1 MMGHSTKAQSS
12 FETMMRGMIKPFC
25 ALLLLMWMAGAAALN
40 IQGKVVAVM
49 DGDTIEIVRSNKVYR
64 LRLDGVDCPE
74 KSQAYGAAAKKF
86 TSDRC
91 FGKQV
96 TAKIR
101 EQDKYGRYLAKVIL
115 PGGKELNALLLRN
128 GYAWHYKQYN
138 KDAAYAALENQ
149 ARKEKLGLWADK
161 NPLAPWE
168 FRHKKP
174 DTPKLSS
181 GKYVASQNST
191 VFHKPSCTQAQKIKA
206 HNRRWFGTRSA
217 AIKAGYKPCKLCK
230 P

>member
-1 MMGHSTKAQSS
+1 MAMLPHGELKLC
-12 FETMMRGMIKPFC
+12 EDGMKRIFIG
-25 ALLLLMWMAGAAALN
+25 LLIVLWMAGAAALS
-40 IQGKVVAVM
+40 IHGKVVAVM
-49 DGDTIEIVRSNKVYR
+49 DGDTIEIVRSNKLYR

-74 KSQAYGAAAKKF
+74 KSQAFGAVAKKF

-96 TAKIR
+96 TAKISSK
-101 EQDKYGRYLAKVIL
+101 DKYGRYLAKVIL

-138 KDAAYAALENQ
+138 RDVAYAKLENL
-149 ARKEKLGLWADK
+149 ARKEKLGLWADR
-161 NPLAPWE
+161 NPVPPWD
-168 FRHKKP
+168 FRHIKS

-181 GKYVASQNST
+181 GKYLASQNSK
-191 VFHKPSCTQAQKIKA
+191 VFHKPSCKQAQKIKA
-206 HNRRWFGTRSA
+206 ANRVWFATRNA
-217 AIKAGYKPCKLCK
+217 ALQVGCKPCKLCK